1 MTDHANNSAVR
12 RTGFRNRQPMQI
24 EGSTTMA
31 ARTRRT
37 LKKDKAFF
45 DTLSETANVKAAAL
59 AAGYPRSSV
68 YEWRDKDQAFRK
80 SWEAAWHVG
89 VDALEEEALR
99 RGVEG
104 VLEPVW
110 HKGEVVGHARKY
122 SDVLLM
128 FMLKGRR
135 PETFRDNASVQ
146 HSGHAGAPLDFT
158 VSLVSPKNATS

>member
-1 MTDHANNSAVR
+1 
-12 RTGFRNRQPMQI
+12 
-24 EGSTTMA
+24 MA

-45 DTLSETANVKAAAL
+45 DTLSETANVKAAAQ
-59 AAGYPRSSV
+59 AAGYPRSSA
-68 YEWRDKDQAFRK
+68 YEWRDKDVAFREG
-80 SWEAAWHVG
+80 WETAWHRG
-89 VDALEEEALR
+89 VDAMEEEALR

-110 HKGEVVGHARKY
+110 HMGEIVGHRRKY

-135 PETFRDNASVQ
+135 PATFRDNASIE
-146 HSGHAGAPLDFT
+146 HSGQAGAPLDFT
-158 VSLVSPKNATS
+158 VNFVSPKLQ